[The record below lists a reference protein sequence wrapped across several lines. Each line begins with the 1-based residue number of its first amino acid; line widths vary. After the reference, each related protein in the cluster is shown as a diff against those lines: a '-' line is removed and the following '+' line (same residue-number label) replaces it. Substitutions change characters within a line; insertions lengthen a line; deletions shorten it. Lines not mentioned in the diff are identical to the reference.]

1 MYTIETKITK
11 ENFAQRIDSKVIK
24 EYFTTKA
31 KYNELFKNK
40 VDTAKHVE
48 ELLKEITLEMNSAID
63 LAKETNYTLQQL

>member
-1 MYTIETKITK
+1 M
-11 ENFAQRIDSKVIK
+11 K

-48 ELLKEITLEMNSAID
+48 ELLKEITLEMNSAIN